1 MSKIIRPEVEVV
13 HGMIGG
19 PGYLKRKALI
29 ESNGDLFNSG
39 RTFAHIVLEKDCGVG
54 YHVHNGDGEIYYILK
69 GEAEYNDNGTVV
81 TVKAGD
87 VTHTLPGEGH
97 GITNVKDEP
106 MEMIA
111 LILFEKQKTE

>member
-1 MSKIIRPEVEVV
+1 MSKIIRPEVEIVNN
-13 HGMIGG
+13 MAGG
-19 PGYLKRKALI
+19 SGYLKKLSMI
-29 ESNGDLFNSG
+29 ESNADLLNSG

-69 GEAEYNDNGTVV
+69 GEAEYNDNGTLV

-97 GITNVKDEP
+97 GITNYKDEP
-106 MEMIA
+106 LEMMA
-111 LILFEKQKTE
+111 LILFEKQKEA